1 MIKQYILLSEY
12 NWFVTIFY
20 AVDCYNIDE
29 ILTELELIEC
39 SDSNLKKAYDNLSEC
54 NLNTGLTY
62 SNSSLRESVVVV
74 GLTSNASEFFNSVS
88 HENVHLAVQIANA
101 LKLDK
106 NSEEFCYLVG
116 NIAQEEYS
124 YCKHLIS
131 DCNCLK

>member
-29 ILTELELIEC
+29 IISELELIEC
-39 SDSNLKKAYDNLSEC
+39 SDDNLKKAYDNLSEC
-54 NLNTGLTY
+54 N
-62 SNSSLRESVVVV
+62 
-74 GLTSNASEFFNSVS
+74 
-88 HENVHLAVQIANA
+88 
-101 LKLDK
+101 
-106 NSEEFCYLVG
+106 
-116 NIAQEEYS
+116 IAQVEYA